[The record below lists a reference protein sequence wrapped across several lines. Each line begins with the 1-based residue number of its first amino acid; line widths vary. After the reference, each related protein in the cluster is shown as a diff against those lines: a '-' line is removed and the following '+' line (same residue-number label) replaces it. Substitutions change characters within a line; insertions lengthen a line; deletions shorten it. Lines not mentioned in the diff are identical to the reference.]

1 MTIPPDQPDHDS
13 PPRYEEFLAHFARER
28 DRLFAYVYSL
38 LPHQADAE
46 DVFQRCSM
54 LLWSKFEQFEADRD
68 FLAWARGVAFYEVRN
83 FLRTAQR
90 DRLQFNEELIG
101 QIAERRVET
110 LDQHEDRLTAL
121 RGCLENL
128 QQSERELI
136 RQVYTGG
143 NAVKELAR
151 ETGRA
156 AQTLY
161 NQLSQARRKLLT
173 CVEHKLALEG

>member
-1 MTIPPDQPDHDS
+1 MTHPAPS
-13 PPRYEEFLAHFARER
+13 ESPRYEEFLAHFARDR

-54 LLWSKFEQFEADRD
+54 LLWSKFDQFEQDRD

-83 FLRTAQR
+83 FLRTAHR
-90 DRLQFNEELIG
+90 DRLQFDEVLIG
-101 QIAERRVET
+101 QLA
-110 LDQHEDRLTAL
+110 DQRAQSLAQHDDRLAAL

-128 QQSERELI
+128 KSAEHELI
-136 RQVYTGG
+136 RQVYHGG
-143 NAVKELAR
+143 NAIKDLAQQS
-151 ETGRA
+151 GRA

-161 NQLSQARRKLLT
+161 NQLSQARRKLLG
-173 CVEHKLALEG
+173 CVESKLAVQG